1 MDGMHSIK
9 KRTKKYIGTF
19 YVGIGV
25 LLLNAVLTV
34 EAHKAN
40 SHKNRGWEKIT
51 DAVIHW
57 ISKNLS
63 SVVFLLWGADAQ
75 KKAAMVDRV

>member
-1 MDGMHSIK
+1 MHSIK